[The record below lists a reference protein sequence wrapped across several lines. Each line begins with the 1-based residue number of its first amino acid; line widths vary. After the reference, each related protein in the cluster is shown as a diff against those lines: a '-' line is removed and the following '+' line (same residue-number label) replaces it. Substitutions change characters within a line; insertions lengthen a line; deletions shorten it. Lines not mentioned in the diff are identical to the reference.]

1 METIYFQKPSELRK
15 NLALL
20 EKALKVKISRNGRLA
35 TIKGSGIA
43 EYEASLVL
51 QAMAFGFSAKK
62 ALLLKSSEFIF
73 KIIHIRNFTRKKNLQ
88 EVRARIIGKKGKTI
102 RTIENISEVHLLLKE
117 NELGVIGEAESIT
130 ETETAL
136 KNLIKGTKQSN
147 VYRYLEKS
155 NKIKKEEIK

>member
-15 NLALL
+15 NLAML